1 MFFREEPPRGSS
13 KAVNMLPLQELLTA
27 TALSLLRMFCAYILS
42 LLVAIGVGVW
52 MARSRVVESVLLPV
66 LDVLQSIPILG
77 FFPAALLILV
87 RLLPGGLGREL
98 AAVFLI
104 FTSLVWNMI
113 FGVYTSLKS
122 LDPSIHDMAR
132 VYRLGPLARL
142 FFVYVP
148 ACRESIIANSLVS
161 WAGGW
166 FFLTSAEVLSLG
178 EEEYRLRGIGSFILD
193 SFSKGDT
200 LGFYAGVLT
209 LLATILATYLLL
221 WNPAAVTV
229 LGLSLPSVL
238 TVFEALRGTV
248 GLAWSG
254 LARVLVPLEA
264 RLGARLSLP
273 KSAKVALLVL
283 AAAAVVYSAKGLS
296 LELLLGTAP
305 VLASFPVELGRSLP
319 RIGLVLL
326 LSATLSVLIA
336 YFAHMSR
343 SVSMTVSIA
352 GEVLASIPA
361 VVWWPLLSSLA
372 LSHPLGPS
380 IVMLIVF
387 LQGAFWYVYFNLII
401 YGLASVRKDLDELAA
416 VYRVRGL
423 TYLRYV
429 FVPSLLPSLATGL
442 LSAWGGAWNAS
453 IVAEYVE
460 IGEEAI
466 DMQGVGSL
474 ISKTAARG
482 DVAALLAT
490 SLALSL
496 FIVVVNKTLW
506 VRLFRFIEKR
516 YGGE

>member
-1 MFFREEPPRGSS
+1 
-13 KAVNMLPLQELLTA
+13 MLPLQELLVA

-42 LLVAIGVGVW
+42 LLVAVSAGTW
-52 MARSRVVESVLLPV
+52 MARSRTAEALLLPA

-77 FFPAALLILV
+77 FFPAALLLLA
-87 RLLPGGLGREL
+87 RLLPGSLGLEL

-113 FGVYTSLKS
+113 FGVYTSLKA

-132 VYRLGPLARL
+132 VYRLGPLARF
-142 FFVYVP
+142 FFVYLP
-148 ACRESIIANSLVS
+148 ACRESLIANSLVS

-193 SFSKGDT
+193 SFAKGDA
-200 LGFYAGVLT
+200 LGFYAGVLA

-221 WNPAAVTV
+221 WNPAATIM
-229 LGLSLPSVL
+229 LRLSLPSMPA
-238 TVFEALRGTV
+238 VFEVIREAV
-248 GLAWSG
+248 GFVLSS
-254 LARVLVPLEA
+254 LARILIPLEA
-264 RLGARLSLP
+264 RLGPLPRPPRSL
-273 KSAKVALLVL
+273 KAVLLVL
-283 AAAAVVYSAKGLS
+283 IAAAVVYSVRGFSPEPLREA
-296 LELLLGTAP
+296 AP
-305 VLASFPVELGRSLP
+305 VLASFPIELGRSIP
-319 RIGLVLL
+319 RVGFVLL
-326 LSATLSVLIA
+326 LSASFSVLVA
-336 YFAHMSR
+336 YFAHLSR
-343 SVSMTVSIA
+343 GVSMVVSTA

-380 IVMLIVF
+380 IVMLVVF
-387 LQGAFWYVYFNLII
+387 LQGAFWYVYFNLIV
-401 YGLASVRKDLDELAA
+401 YGLASVRKDFDELAA

-423 TYLRYV
+423 PYLRYV
-429 FVPSLLPSLATGL
+429 FIPSLLPSLATGL

-460 IGEEAI
+460 IGGDVI
-466 DMQGVGSL
+466 DMLGVGSL
-474 ISKTAARG
+474 ISKAATQG
-482 DVAALLAT
+482 NVAALLAT

-496 FIVVVNKTLW
+496 FIVLVNKTLW
-506 VRLFRFIEKR
+506 VRLFRFIERR